1 MGMKHK
7 VIRLAFLVALAC
19 GLGAFNAAWG
29 AAPQAGDP
37 PPRSS
42 QIGSEAVLRPSDA
55 QNAARAAIQGR
66 VVKVADGDTITIL
79 DAARVQHKIRLNA
92 IDAPEKAQAFG
103 QKSKEYLSALVFG
116 KDVTVRWKSKD
127 KYGRVLGTV
136 FVGTTDV
143 NLQMV
148 QAGFAHH
155 YKRFDRSPAYAAAEA
170 DARQNRRGLWSDPN
184 PIPPEDYRHRGTS
197 AAPLAA
203 SSALPRSSA
212 QREGGS
218 RVEYRAGNAMPVAS
232 RTAAPVNS
240 TWPDTGFWLSTN
252 SNKRHNRK
260 CENYRKTR
268 GYPCS
273 SSEGTPCGKCGG

>member
-1 MGMKHK
+1 M
-7 VIRLAFLVALAC
+7 
-19 GLGAFNAAWG
+19 LGTSDTRQNLT
-29 AAPQAGDP
+29 DSKSIN
-37 PPRSS
+37 SS
-42 QIGSEAVLRPSDA
+42 TLPTGIKTLK
-55 QNAARAAIQGR
+55 GR
-66 VVKVADGDTITIL
+66 VVSVADGDTITIL
-79 DAARVQHKIRLNA
+79 GDENSQYKIRLNA
-92 IDAPEKAQAFG
+92 IDAPEKSQAFG
-103 QKSKEYLSALVFG
+103 QKSKQQLSNYVFG
-116 KDVTVRWKSKD
+116 KDVTVKWKSKD

-136 FVGTTDV
+136 FVGNTDI

-148 QAGFAHH
+148 RDGFAHH
-155 YKRFDRSPAYAAAEA
+155 YKRFDSSPAYAAAEA
-170 DARQNRRGLWSDPN
+170 EARQKRRGLWSDPN

-212 QREGGS
+212 QREGGF
-218 RVEYRAGNAMPVAS
+218 RVEYRAGNAMPVGS
-232 RTAAPVNS
+232 RTAAPVNA

-273 SSEGTPCGKCGG
+273 ASEGTPCGKCGG